1 MDENNDSNAYL
12 QAILDSNK
20 LSNTYLKG
28 ILEELQASKQQIGF
42 GHPPKPRYIYTN
54 RQYPECLWYFW
65 DGENKRHEPILFNAL
80 TGIIEKLETE
90 EKEYKGKRSLKI
102 NLHIRAERNY
112 AIQTGIETMFAKGLL
127 YTLSELPVEKFKSAI
142 TIAVEPGND
151 AQVSFCRIYNPV
163 TGRAAYAP
171 YNEPVNWQHTIARAI
186 LKIDTAHG
194 RIEQTVQI
202 PQTTH

>member
-1 MDENNDSNAYL
+1 MKE
-12 QAILDSNK
+12 
-20 LSNTYLKG
+20 
-28 ILEELQASKQQIGF
+28 ILEELRSSKQQIGF

-163 TGRAAYAP
+163 SGQAVYAP
-171 YNEPVNWQHTIARAI
+171 YTEPVNWQDVIRRAI
-186 LKIDTAHG
+186 SKIDTAHG
-194 RIEQTVQI
+194 RFEQRTQI